1 MSTDFPTPEELQV
14 WLDTFRT
21 YGGDTTNVE
30 VKAAQGGLPEN
41 LAETTA
47 AFANMPEGGLIIL
60 GVAENQNFSVLG
72 VDKPAE
78 LEQALVSQAHNSIT
92 PPPFIRTTVVTL
104 QGKNLVLARV
114 HGLNIL
120 DRPAMYQGKAY
131 LRQADGEYEIP
142 ASELRMIEVAKLHA
156 EQEELYDRRPVPD
169 TTIEDL
175 DGDLH
180 QQFLRTARASIAR
193 LREIPEATLLRNLVV
208 TNGDVLSIAGF
219 YALGHFPQGPL
230 PSLAITVAVRL
241 PETERPRR
249 TRNLATFYGPV
260 PALLNQT
267 MDWVE
272 ANIPQ
277 TQTYQESG
285 HMRSVPVI
293 PLAAIR
299 EAVANALIHRD
310 LGPNT
315 VEAGKAIDVRITPD
329 RLIITSPGGLKNLTV
344 AQLYSADFRRIE
356 VNQHLYRLAKL
367 LTDTDGNR
375 IIEGE
380 GGGVNAMFELCES
393 AGLPQPKI
401 IDTGVKV
408 TVIFFFPKQGHTSG
422 DAPMETPAPK
432 TAPNNGAELEDNA
445 SFASLGNGIQ
455 VSDDH
460 YLRSLGKNVPRI
472 LSAAR
477 NLAAPPTP
485 VTPQT
490 ASAPTPNHT
499 AEFSFHQLVAE
510 SGLSNSQVRYGLSPL
525 LEHKIIVRK
534 GGQGKKA
541 TTYQLGKR
549 G

>member
-1 MSTDFPTPEELQV
+1 
-14 WLDTFRT
+14 
-21 YGGDTTNVE
+21 
-30 VKAAQGGLPEN
+30 
-41 LAETTA
+41 
-47 AFANMPEGGLIIL
+47 
-60 GVAENQNFSVLG
+60 
-72 VDKPAE
+72 
-78 LEQALVSQAHNSIT
+78 
-92 PPPFIRTTVVTL
+92 
-104 QGKNLVLARV
+104 
-114 HGLNIL
+114 
-120 DRPAMYQGKAY
+120 MYQGKAY

-156 EQEELYDRRPVPD
+156 EQEEVYDRRPVPG
-169 TTIEDL
+169 TTVEDL
-175 DGDLH
+175 DDDLH

-193 LREIPEATLLRNLVV
+193 LRETPETTLLRNLVV
-208 TNGDVLSIAGF
+208 TNGEVLSIAGF

-267 MDWVE
+267 MDWIE

-401 IDTGVKV
+401 INTGVKV
-408 TVIFFFPKQGHTSG
+408 TVIFFFPKQSHTSG
-422 DAPMETPAPK
+422 DAPIEAPAPK
-432 TAPNNGAELEDNA
+432 TVPHNGAELENN
-445 SFASLGNGIQ
+445 ASLGNGIQ
-455 VSDDH
+455 VSDDQ
-460 YLRSLGKNVPRI
+460 YLRSLGKNVPKI
-472 LSAAR
+472 VAAAQR
-477 NLAAPPTP
+477 LAAESTPLTPPGH
-485 VTPQT
+485 
-490 ASAPTPNHT
+490 SAGVSTGDS
-499 AEFSFHQLVAE
+499 AEFSFSQLVAE
-510 SGLSNSQVRYGLSPL
+510 SGLSNSQVRYGLSPF

>member
-1 MSTDFPTPEELQV
+1 MSTDFPSPEELQV

-60 GVAENQNFSVLG
+60 GVAENQNFSVVG

-78 LEQALVSQAHNSIT
+78 LKQALVSQAQNSIT
-92 PPPFIRTTVVTL
+92 PPPFIETTDITL
-104 QGKNLVLARV
+104 HGKNLVLARV
-114 HGLNIL
+114 HSLNIV

-156 EQEELYDRRPVPD
+156 KQEEVYDRRPVPD

-175 DGDLH
+175 DDDLH

-193 LREIPEATLLRNLVV
+193 LRETPETTLLRNLVV
-208 TNGDVLSIAGF
+208 TNGEVLSIAGF

-267 MDWVE
+267 MDWIE

-315 VEAGKAIDVRITPD
+315 VEAGKAIDVRISAD
-329 RLIITSPGGLKNLTV
+329 RLIVTSPGGLKDLTV
-344 AQLYSADFRRIE
+344 AQLHSADFWRIE

-367 LTDTDGNR
+367 LNDADGNR

-380 GGGVNAMFELCES
+380 GGGVTAMFELCEA
-393 AGLPQPKI
+393 AGLPRPRI
-401 IDTGVKV
+401 INTGVEV
-408 TVIFFFPKQGHTSG
+408 TVIFFFPQEDHTPSIAQGKPEQSSLQHNN
-422 DAPMETPAPK
+422 DAQLSNESPLPDIEPDI
-432 TAPNNGAELEDNA
+432 ELGVE
-445 SFASLGNGIQ
+445 
-455 VSDDH
+455 
-460 YLRSLGKNVPRI
+460 YLRSLGKNVPKI
-472 LSAAR
+472 VAAAQR
-477 NLAAPPTP
+477 LAAESTPLTPPGH
-485 VTPQT
+485 
-490 ASAPTPNHT
+490 SAGVSTGDS
-499 AEFSFHQLVAE
+499 AEFSFSQLVAE
-510 SGLSNSQVRYGLSPL
+510 SGLSKSQVRYGLSPL

>member
-1 MSTDFPTPEELQV
+1 MIV
-14 WLDTFRT
+14 
-21 YGGDTTNVE
+21 G
-30 VKAAQGGLPEN
+30 K
-41 LAETTA
+41 
-47 AFANMPEGGLIIL
+47 
-60 GVAENQNFSVLG
+60 SVSLK
-72 VDKPAE
+72 VRI
-78 LEQALVSQAHNSIT
+78 SIIT
-92 PPPFIRTTVVTL
+92 PPFIETTVVTL
-104 QGKNLVLARV
+104 HGKNLVLARV

-156 EQEELYDRRPVPD
+156 EQEEVYDRRPVPG
-169 TTIEDL
+169 TTVEDL
-175 DGDLH
+175 DDDLH

-193 LREIPEATLLRNLVV
+193 LRETPEATLLRNLVV
-208 TNGDVLSIAGF
+208 TNGEVLSIAGF

-285 HMRSVPVI
+285 HMRNVAVV

-344 AQLYSADFRRIE
+344 AQLHSADFRRIE
-356 VNQHLYRLAKL
+356 VNQHLYRLAKI
-367 LTDTDGNR
+367 LTDADGNR

-380 GGGVNAMFELCES
+380 GGGVTAMFELCEA
-393 AGLPQPKI
+393 AGLPRPRI
-401 IDTGVKV
+401 INTGVKV
-408 TVIFFFPKQGHTSG
+408 TVIFFFPQEDHTPSIAQGKPEQSSLQHNN
-422 DAPMETPAPK
+422 DAP
-432 TAPNNGAELEDNA
+432 
-445 SFASLGNGIQ
+445 LGNESPLPDIEPG
-455 VSDDH
+455 VE
-460 YLRSLGKNVPRI
+460 YLRSLGKNVPKI
-472 LSAAR
+472 VAAAQK
-477 NLAAPPTP
+477 LAAESTPLTPPGHRAGVSTGY
-485 VTPQT
+485 
-490 ASAPTPNHT
+490 S
-499 AEFSFHQLVAE
+499 AEFSFNQLVAE

-525 LEHKIIVRK
+525 LERNIIVRK